1 MTSVI
6 GGWLGLVVL
15 GLTLTVGLVV
25 EAGRELRT
33 DHPSVD
39 RWYPTTRIVLWVL
52 LALSA
57 VATFIRL
64 RYN

>member
-1 MTSVI
+1 MTSVV
-6 GGWLGLVVL
+6 GGWLGLVIL
-15 GLTLTVGLVV
+15 GMTLTVGLVV